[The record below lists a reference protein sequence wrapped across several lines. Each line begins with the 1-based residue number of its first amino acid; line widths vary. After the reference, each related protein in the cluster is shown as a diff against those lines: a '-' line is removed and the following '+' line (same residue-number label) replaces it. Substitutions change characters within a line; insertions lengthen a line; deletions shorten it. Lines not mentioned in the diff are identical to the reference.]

1 MIHAAVGG
9 SMKPSDFGINSG
21 WGGLR
26 TTKSLV
32 QLFPDANGSRDKRGV
47 FYTNGQNLEIDNVTT
62 FTDGYPLVKFKN
74 ITSAGKQGS
83 DASGDFVDTDFPMFR
98 LADAYLMYAEAV
110 LRGGGGSNAQALT
123 YVNQL
128 RTRAYGD
135 NSGNVTSLSLD
146 FILDER
152 ARELSWEATRRT
164 DLIRF
169 GKFTGSNYLWPWKG
183 GVKDGRGV
191 EDFRTLYPIPSSD
204 LIANPNLKQNTGY

>member
-152 ARELSWEATRRT
+152 ARELS
-164 DLIRF
+164 
-169 GKFTGSNYLWPWKG
+169 GKQ
-183 GVKDGRGV
+183 R
-191 EDFRTLYPIPSSD
+191 EEQTLSVLVSLQEVTICGHGKVV
-204 LIANPNLKQNTGY
+204 LRMGEV